1 MSSAIRAIAGI
12 RTLLIA
18 ASVVSVVERA
28 SIPLKGAEPTPRMH
42 QLKVTPKTVAWGYY
56 DASAKPVLRIQSGD
70 TVEVQTLI
78 TNSPEGLEKALLP
91 PAQVE
96 QALRDVFKEVTDKGP
111 GGHILTGPIYVE
123 GAEPGDTLEVRI
135 RQVKLALP
143 YSYNGFSP
151 RGGLL
156 PEDFPR
162 ARTRII
168 PLDEKRMVAR
178 FAEGIEVPLRP
189 FFGSMG
195 VAPPESAGRVS
206 SVQPGTHAGNLDN
219 KELVAGTTLFIPV
232 HARGALFAVGD
243 GHAAQGDGEID
254 ITALETSLSG
264 TLEFI
269 VRKDL
274 HLRWPRAETPT
285 HFIVMGLDQDLTQAL
300 KLAAREAIDFLT
312 TEKHLSPD
320 QAYMLASVAVDFRIT
335 QVVDGTK
342 GIHGMV
348 PKGIFRKK

>member
-1 MSSAIRAIAGI
+1 MSKSVTILAALALAYGVSAPVQPKDDASAP
-12 RTLLIA
+12 RT
-18 ASVVSVVERA
+18 
-28 SIPLKGAEPTPRMH
+28 H
-42 QLKVTPKTVAWGYY
+42 QLKVGPNTVAWGYY
-56 DASAKPVLRIQSGD
+56 DAAAKPVLRIKPGD

-78 TNSPEGLEKALLP
+78 TNSPEGLERALLP

-111 GGHILTGPIYVE
+111 GGHILTGPIYIE
-123 GAEPGDTLEVRI
+123 SAEPGDTLEVRI
-135 RQVKLALP
+135 QKIRLALP

-168 PLDEKRMVAR
+168 PLDEKRMVAH
-178 FAEGIEVPLRP
+178 FGDGIEIPLRP

-195 VAPPESAGRVS
+195 VAPPVGSGRIS
-206 SVQPGTHAGNLDN
+206 SVPPGNHAGNLDN
-219 KELVAGTTLFIPV
+219 RELVAGTTLFIPV
-232 HARGALFAVGD
+232 HAQGALFAVGD

-254 ITALETSLSG
+254 ITALETSLVG
-264 TLEFI
+264 TLQFV

-285 HFIVMGLDQDLTQAL
+285 HFIVMGLDRDLNQAM

-312 TEKHLSPD
+312 TEKGLSAD
-320 QAYMLASVAVDFRIT
+320 QAYMLASVAVDFRVT

-342 GIHGMV
+342 GVHGMI
-348 PKGIFRKK
+348 PKAIFKK